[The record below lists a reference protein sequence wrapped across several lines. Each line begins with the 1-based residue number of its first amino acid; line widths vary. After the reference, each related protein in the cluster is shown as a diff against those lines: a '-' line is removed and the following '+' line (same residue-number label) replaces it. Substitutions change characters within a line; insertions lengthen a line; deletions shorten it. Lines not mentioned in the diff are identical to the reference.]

1 MEGGKLS
8 DSELLVVQMFADRI
22 EAELAHSALEA
33 AGIPSILR
41 TDDMGGL
48 RPHMALTNGVA
59 LLVRAED
66 AQAAAAVL
74 ADDQRLPP
82 R

>member
-1 MEGGKLS
+1 VS
-8 DSELLVVQMFADRI
+8 AADLVVVQTFADRI

-33 AGIPSILR
+33 AGIESMLR
-41 TDDMGGL
+41 TDDVGGL

-66 AQAAAAVL
+66 AEAAAAVL

-82 R
+82 E

>member
-1 MEGGKLS
+1 M
-8 DSELLVVQMFADRI
+8 DNSELIVVQMFTDRI

-33 AGIPSILR
+33 AGIASMLR
-41 TDDMGGL
+41 TDDVGGL

-66 AQAAAAVL
+66 AAAAAAVL
-74 ADDQRLPP
+74 ADDQRS
-82 R
+82 RGDA